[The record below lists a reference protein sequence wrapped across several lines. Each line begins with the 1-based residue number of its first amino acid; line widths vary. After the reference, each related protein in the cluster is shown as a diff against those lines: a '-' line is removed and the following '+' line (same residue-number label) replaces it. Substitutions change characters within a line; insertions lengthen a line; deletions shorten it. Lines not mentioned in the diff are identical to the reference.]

1 MKFTGLMKNNNEDL
15 LNKIVRLMQTDN
27 SADAPADSI
36 EWSKNLFLSRAAEPK
51 KSLVQKVLAVLQMDL
66 SPDKAAFGERSASSS
81 QIRQM
86 LFGAGDHQIDLR
98 IAQANKGFTV
108 TGQVLGEDS
117 AGAEIALFSGGK
129 NFTVKTNELGEF
141 RFENIS
147 KDKYT
152 LSLTFK
158 GKEIIIESIEIG

>member
-1 MKFTGLMKNNNEDL
+1 MKNNNEDL
-15 LNKIVRLMQTDN
+15 LNKIVSLMQTDN
-27 SADAPADSI
+27 SADAPDDSI
-36 EWSKNLFLSRAAEPK
+36 AWSKNLFLARAAEPK

-81 QIRQM
+81 ASAVRQM

-98 IAQANKGFTV
+98 IAKANKAFTV
-108 TGQVLGEDS
+108 AGQILGEDF
-117 AGAEIALFSGGK
+117 AGAEIALFNDVK
-129 NFTVKTNELGEF
+129 NFTAKTNELGEF

-158 GKEIIIESIEIG
+158 DKEIIIENIEIE